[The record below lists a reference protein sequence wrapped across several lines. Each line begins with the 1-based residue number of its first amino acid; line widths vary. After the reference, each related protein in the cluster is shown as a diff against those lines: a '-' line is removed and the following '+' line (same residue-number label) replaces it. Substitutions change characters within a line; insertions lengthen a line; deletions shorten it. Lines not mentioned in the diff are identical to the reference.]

1 METIVEELRRD
12 RESGA
17 RRLEGEYR
25 AGLMTLARRFCA
37 DEGDAEELVNRTF
50 AAVVEGIDGYVEQ
63 SAFFGWMCQILSNL
77 HAADVRRKS
86 NRTESS
92 DADAV
97 SGAADA
103 DATERLFRDVDA
115 SLLRDAV
122 AALPDNM
129 REVLLLHYFLDM
141 PVAKI
146 ARFLAI
152 PSGTVLSR
160 LHYARLALAGKLGLQ
175 KPGVRLLVFALLLAA
190 GLAIGGGV
198 YALGTAVFG
207 SHAEPAEVV
216 PHAESAEPPPSTA
229 STPSTPSIVPTASTV
244 STASTLSTTSPPE
257 TSDMNAKTLLAAA
270 SLALAASPA
279 SAAWVPTA
287 DSTTSAPKFT
297 DGNFVISWNTSNK
310 QLKYE
315 SHDASVS
322 TVCDMTTLSEDV
334 DAVAGYSHPTQVA
347 ANGFQNKSGITRV
360 VLPEACYGINQQS
373 FSSMADLE
381 SVVISS
387 QTRIGGKQAF
397 SSNKKLSTIT
407 PHGVAET
414 NGVVF
419 FPETVTAIPSNVFQ
433 AANGTGIKHVIAPGA
448 TDFGGDACFTG
459 CNGLETVTVKDLKHV
474 YTLCFQNCYS
484 LTNIVVLSR
493 ANPFSGIVSFGGTQQ
508 FQSCSSWTQP
518 IDFSAATFSSLQTQ
532 MFYGAKKIPEFRLP
546 ATLTSF
552 DKQALRCDDYAL
564 SDPRRIWFYGPPPS
578 YMYWKSGDP
587 DYLWYVPTSKPR
599 QTVFVPEQ
607 YAVAWTN
614 ALSNHGTWT
623 AITDTDRARA
633 DYPTKLEDVMV
644 KIRGP
649 KFDLVP
655 SRVKDSDV
663 LGLSTE
669 GSVYGS
675 YYVVQWR
682 EAAPGTIVLIK

>member
-1 METIVEELRRD
+1 MMKHKYV
-12 RESGA
+12 
-17 RRLEGEYR
+17 
-25 AGLMTLARRFCA
+25 
-37 DEGDAEELVNRTF
+37 F
-50 AAVVEGIDGYVEQ
+50 AAI
-63 SAFFGWMCQILSNL
+63 
-77 HAADVRRKS
+77 
-86 NRTESS
+86 
-92 DADAV
+92 AV
-97 SGAADA
+97 
-103 DATERLFRDVDA
+103 LVM
-115 SLLRDAV
+115 
-122 AALPDNM
+122 ALP
-129 REVLLLHYFLDM
+129 
-141 PVAKI
+141 
-146 ARFLAI
+146 
-152 PSGTVLSR
+152 
-160 LHYARLALAGKLGLQ
+160 
-175 KPGVRLLVFALLLAA
+175 
-190 GLAIGGGV
+190 
-198 YALGTAVFG
+198 
-207 SHAEPAEVV
+207 V
-216 PHAESAEPPPSTA
+216 P
-229 STPSTPSIVPTASTV
+229 
-244 STASTLSTTSPPE
+244 
-257 TSDMNAKTLLAAA
+257 
-270 SLALAASPA
+270 
-279 SAAWVPTA
+279 AAWVPTA

-322 TVCDMTTLSEDV
+322 TVCDMSTLSEDV

-347 ANGFQNKSGITRV
+347 GSGFASKSGITRV
-360 VLPEACYGINQQS
+360 ILPEACYGINQQS

-387 QTRIGGKQAF
+387 QTQFGGKQAF
-397 SSNKKLSTIT
+397 SSCKKLSTIT

-419 FPETVTAIPSNVFQ
+419 LPETVTAIPSNVFQ

-532 MFYGAKKIPEFRLP
+532 MFYGAKKVPEFRLP

-552 DKQALRCDDYAL
+552 NKQALRCESYAL
-564 SDPRRIWFYGPPPS
+564 SVPRRIWFYGAPPS
-578 YMYWKSGDP
+578 YMYWASNDP
-587 DYLWYVPTSKPR
+587 DYLWYMPTSKPR
-599 QTVFVPEQ
+599 QTVFVPEK
-607 YAVAWTN
+607 YAAEWRT

-633 DYPTKLEDVMV
+633 DYPTKLEDVKV
-644 KIRGP
+644 KVAGS

-655 SRVKDSDV
+655 AKVKESDV

-669 GSVYGS
+669 GSVGS
-675 YYVVQWR
+675 PCYIVQWR
-682 EAAPGTIVLIK
+682 EAAPGMIIVVR

>member
-1 METIVEELRRD
+1 METIVEELQRN

-17 RRLEGEYR
+17 RRLDGEYR

-50 AAVVEGIDGYVEQ
+50 AAVIEGIDSYVEQ

-86 NRTESS
+86 NRSERS

-97 SGAADA
+97 AGAADA

-122 AALPDNM
+122 AALPENM

-146 ARFLAI
+146 ARFLTI

-160 LHYARLALAGKLGLQ
+160 LHYARLALAGKLGTQ
-175 KPGVRLLVFALLLAA
+175 RTGVRLLVFGLLLAA

-198 YALGTAVFG
+198 YALASAAFG
-207 SHAEPAEVV
+207 SHAE
-216 PHAESAEPPPSTA
+216 SAEAPPSTV
-229 STPSTPSIVPTASTV
+229 STPSTPSTVSTV
-244 STASTLSTTSPPE
+244 STASTASTPE
-257 TSDMNAKTLLAAA
+257 TPAMNAKSLLAAA
-270 SLALAASPA
+270 SLALAAAPA
-279 SAAWVPTA
+279 TATWVPTA

-297 DGNFVISWNTSNK
+297 DGNFVISWNTNNK

-315 SHDASVS
+315 SHNASVS
-322 TVCDMTTLSEDV
+322 TVCDMTTFSEDV

-347 ANGFQNKSGITRV
+347 GSGFASKSGITRV
-360 VLPEACYGINQQS
+360 ILPEACYGINQQS

-414 NGVVF
+414 NGVAF
-419 FPETVTAIPSNVFQ
+419 FPETVTSIPSNVFQ
-433 AANGTGIKHVIAPGA
+433 SPNSTALKHVIAPGA
-448 TDFGGDACFTG
+448 TDFGGDACFMG
-459 CNGLETVTVKDLKHV
+459 CNGLETVTVKDLKHI
-474 YTLCFQNCYS
+474 YQLTFQNCYA
-484 LTNIVVLSR
+484 LTNVTVLARKS
-493 ANPFSGIVSFGGTQQ
+493 PFSGIESFPSADRQ

-518 IDFSAATFSSLQTQ
+518 FDFSASTFTSLPTQ

-552 DKQALRCDDYAL
+552 NKQALRCDDYAL

-607 YAVAWTN
+607 YAAAWKT
-614 ALSNHGTWT
+614 ALSNHGTWS

-633 DYPTKLEDVMV
+633 DYPTKLTDVKV
-644 KIRGP
+644 KSAGRH
-649 KFDLVP
+649 FNLVP
-655 SRVKDSDV
+655 AKVMDSDV

-669 GSVYGS
+669 GSKGS
-675 YYVVQWR
+675 PCYIVQWR
-682 EAAPGTIVLIK
+682 EAVSGTLVLVK